1 MEKLTENWITDKLI
15 DFEYKKYLLLAYLQK
30 VSDNFDAKKLYPFL
44 ADLVMHYRNT
54 LSIKESKEAVYN
66 SFPTTLKGADLEKFK
81 LIYDKM
87 VEDDGMM
94 SEIEQIIEFS
104 IPQFE
109 RYLTEGKQIY
119 DLIES
124 RVNISPVGIMPLKS
138 DEGYMILED
147 GSKDG
152 TKVFEYQI
160 TIFNNANDKYR
171 GIHTQYLVSYKRS
184 IANTYE
190 SLKTDLIRSY
200 KKFPNPA
207 TFLIESE
214 MPLPLE
220 ETFLPLAKR
229 VLVKYV
235 STREVS

>member
-30 VSDNFDAKKLYPFL
+30 VSDNFDAHKLYPFL
-44 ADLVMHYRNT
+44 SDLVMHYRNT
-54 LSIKESKEAVYN
+54 ISIKESKNAVYN
-66 SFPTTLKGADLEKFK
+66 TFPSKLKGADLEEFK
-81 LIYDKM
+81 LIYEKM
-87 VEDDGMM
+87 VEDDALMG
-94 SEIEQIIEFS
+94 EIEQIIEFS

-109 RYLTEGKQIY
+109 HYLSEGKKIY
-119 DLIES
+119 DFIES
-124 RVNISPVGIMPLKS
+124 RVNISPVGIIPLKS

-147 GSKDG
+147 GSRDG

-184 IANTYE
+184 LSNTYE
-190 SLKTDLIRSY
+190 SLKTELIRSH
-200 KKFPNPA
+200 KKYPNPA

-214 MPLPLE
+214 IQLPLE

-235 STREVS
+235 STRDVS

>member
-30 VSDNFDAKKLYPFL
+30 VSDNFDANKLYPFL

-54 LSIKESKEAVYN
+54 ISIKESKNAVFN
-66 SFPTTLKGADLEKFK
+66 AFPSKLKGADLEEFR
-81 LIYDKM
+81 LIYERM
-87 VEDDGMM
+87 VEDDTLMN
-94 SEIEQIIEFS
+94 EIEQIIEFS

-109 RYLTEGKQIY
+109 HYLSEGKKIY
-119 DLIES
+119 DFIES
-124 RVNISPVGIMPLKS
+124 RVNISPVGIIPLKS

-147 GSKDG
+147 GSREG
-152 TKVFEYQI
+152 TRVYEYQI

-171 GIHTQYLVSYKRS
+171 GIHTQYLISYKKS
-184 IANTYE
+184 ISNTYE
-190 SLKTDLIRSY
+190 SLKTELIRSHR
-200 KKFPNPA
+200 KFPNPA

-214 MPLPLE
+214 IRLPLE

-235 STREVS
+235 CIDAVS

>member
-30 VSDNFDAKKLYPFL
+30 VSDNFDANKLYPFL

-54 LSIKESKEAVYN
+54 ISIKESKNAVFN
-66 SFPTTLKGADLEKFK
+66 AFPSKLKGADLEDFR
-81 LIYDKM
+81 LIYEKM
-87 VEDDGMM
+87 VEDDTLMN
-94 SEIEQIIEFS
+94 EIEQIIEFS

-109 RYLTEGKQIY
+109 HYLSEGKKIY
-119 DLIES
+119 DFIES
-124 RVNISPVGIMPLKS
+124 RVNISPVGIIPLKS

-147 GSKDG
+147 GSHEG
-152 TKVFEYQI
+152 TRVYEYQI

-171 GIHTQYLVSYKRS
+171 GIHTQYLISYKKTIS
-184 IANTYE
+184 NTYE
-190 SLKTDLIRSY
+190 SLKTELIRSHR
-200 KKFPNPA
+200 KFPNPA

-214 MPLPLE
+214 IRLPLE

-235 STREVS
+235 STGDVS